1 MINQEAVIIFG
12 YQVGLSEV
20 MLIFLA
26 LFVVFLIA
34 RNIILYRLR
43 PKEK

>member
-1 MINQEAVIIFG
+1 MISQGAVVIFG
-12 YQVGLSEV
+12 HQVGLSEV

-34 RNIILYRLR
+34 RNIILYQLR